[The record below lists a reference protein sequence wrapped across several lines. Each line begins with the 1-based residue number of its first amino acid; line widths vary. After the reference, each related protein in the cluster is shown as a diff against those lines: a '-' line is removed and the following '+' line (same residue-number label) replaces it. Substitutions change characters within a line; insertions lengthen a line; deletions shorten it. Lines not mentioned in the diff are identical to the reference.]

1 VDRLGQLPY
10 RHVQGGLLTWAVS
23 WYDLRPASRS
33 GPNPCDSPSH
43 GGVQT
48 GIFWQF
54 VPAFTNDRF
63 KVEDRSL
70 G

>member
-1 VDRLGQLPY
+1 MKE
-10 RHVQGGLLTWAVS
+10 TWM
-23 WYDLRPASRS
+23 LRPPGA
-33 GPNPCDSPSH
+33 GNPPCDGLSH